1 MPVAVALNVK
11 DRSAAFMVAL
21 VFAGGSTVDSCAGC
35 ADVPCTYGL
44 RLTVVSVFGVVCLT
58 TASMVAGSV
67 FAGRIEKY
75 TSPVPVFCPSET
87 VTCTPTRPEVAE
99 PVLNTSCPS
108 ARVETTTWSLFCG
121 TADTNVIG
129 SPSGSWK
136 LPSAFAVYVARCST
150 SYSGG
155 VSACLGA

>member
-1 MPVAVALNVK
+1 MAVALNVK

-67 FAGRIEKY
+67 FARADGEVHE
-75 TSPVPVFCPSET
+75 SGAGVP
-87 VTCTPTRPEVAE
+87 
-99 PVLNTSCPS
+99 
-108 ARVETTTWSLFCG
+108 AR
-121 TADTNVIG
+121 
-129 SPSGSWK
+129 
-136 LPSAFAVYVARCST
+136 RRR
-150 SYSGG
+150 
-155 VSACLGA
+155 